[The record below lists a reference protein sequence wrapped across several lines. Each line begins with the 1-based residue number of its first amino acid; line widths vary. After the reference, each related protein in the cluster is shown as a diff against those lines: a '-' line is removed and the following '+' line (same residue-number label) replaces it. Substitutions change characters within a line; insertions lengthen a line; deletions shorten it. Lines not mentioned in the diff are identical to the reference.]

1 MASQKVPMDERAR
14 FDALLGLLE
23 ELVEANDERPIL
35 VEGQRDVASLRA
47 LGCRGRLL
55 TIHSGDPLVDVA
67 ERVAASTT
75 DVILLTDWDRKG
87 DRFFEEFTAT
97 LSRHG
102 VRCDRSFRDR
112 IPAYARAAF
121 KDVESLAPFVR
132 RGLQKW
138 HQRDLDEH
146 AQSLAED
153 LDDVAAK
160 LAAEFPH
167 KPVERV
173 GKHRWK

>member
-1 MASQKVPMDERAR
+1 MDERAR

-23 ELVEANDERPIL
+23 ELVEANDEVPIL

-47 LGCRGRLL
+47 LGCRGAIL
-55 TIHSGDPLVDVA
+55 TIHSGEPLPDVA
-67 ERVAASTT
+67 ERVAGATRA
-75 DVILLTDWDRKG
+75 VIMLTDWDRKG
-87 DRFFEEFTAT
+87 DRFFEEFSMT

-102 VRCDRSFRDR
+102 VKCDRSFRDR

-132 RGLQKW
+132 RGLHKW

-146 AQSLAED
+146 AKSLAQD
-153 LDDVAAK
+153 MADVSAK
-160 LAAEFPH
+160 LAEEFPH
-167 KPVERV
+167 RPVERI